1 MIPSHPRHPFLPLNL
16 LAISSFSR
24 PCFESHARD
33 APLDRT
39 RRTRIGVPSWLKRR
53 KKEEKEK
60 EKEKEER
67 GTSPVRTFE
76 DERGRTTGRKK
87 GKKKEREIESKGSER
102 ETWKRGTYGKGRRRK
117 GILYGKRKKKRR
129 TREEKE
135 ERRHAEVCRK
145 GGGRRMEEG
154 MGDPLGG
161 KEGVGRNFS
170 IK

>member
-1 MIPSHPRHPFLPLNL
+1 MIPSHPRHPFFPLNL

-87 GKKKEREIESKGSER
+87 GKKKKGRSSRKGVKERRGNVVRTGREGEGKGYYTVKERRSEGR
-102 ETWKRGTYGKGRRRK
+102 ERKRRRGGTQRCAGRVAEEGWKREWMIRWEGRR
-117 GILYGKRKKKRR
+117 G
-129 TREEKE
+129 
-135 ERRHAEVCRK
+135 
-145 GGGRRMEEG
+145 
-154 MGDPLGG
+154 
-161 KEGVGRNFS
+161 
-170 IK
+170 